1 MPTVNLPRI
10 MMAAASSGSGKTTVV
25 CTLLELLRQ
34 RNCKA
39 AAFKSGPDYIDP
51 MFHTRVL
58 DTPSYNLDLFL
69 LGRSEKGRQEACR
82 LLGRH
87 GRQKKIAVLEGAM
100 GYYDGIGTGSEASAY
115 ELAAA
120 TETPV
125 VIVVDGRGSA
135 LTLAAVLKG
144 LAVFRKDSHIAG
156 FIVNRM
162 KPMVYDRY
170 YRVWEKESGL
180 TALGYLP
187 DMPDCSFS
195 SRHLGL
201 VTASEIENLQDILG
215 KLADA
220 GAKSLDWDAIMKLA
234 RTAPSL
240 AWDEPEMPAPA
251 DTVRLAVARD
261 EAFCFYY
268 EDSLDTLRSC
278 GAELIF
284 FSPLHDGSLPDCDG
298 LYLGGGYPELHAQ
311 NLSRNGGMLTSIRQA
326 IRQGMPCLAECGGF
340 MYLHDYYRCQD
351 GQLLPWAGVISG
363 ETYMTG
369 SLRHFGYVTLEAQQD
384 TLLLSRGETM
394 TAHEFHYSG
403 STATAD
409 ACMACKAG
417 SSRQWPS
424 IVARGRL
431 FAGYPHIHLS
441 GYPDCASRFI
451 DACSHFRKEVQP

>member
-1 MPTVNLPRI
+1 
-10 MMAAASSGSGKTTVV
+10 
-25 CTLLELLRQ
+25 
-34 RNCKA
+34 
-39 AAFKSGPDYIDP
+39 
-51 MFHTRVL
+51 
-58 DTPSYNLDLFL
+58 
-69 LGRSEKGRQEACR
+69 
-82 LLGRH
+82 
-87 GRQKKIAVLEGAM
+87 
-100 GYYDGIGTGSEASAY
+100 
-115 ELAAA
+115 
-120 TETPV
+120 
-125 VIVVDGRGSA
+125 
-135 LTLAAVLKG
+135 
-144 LAVFRKDSHIAG
+144 
-156 FIVNRM
+156 
-162 KPMVYDRY
+162 MVYDRY

-234 RTAPSL
+234 RTAPPL

-311 NLSRNGGMLTSIRQA
+311 DLSRNGSMLTSIRQA

-340 MYLHDYYRCQD
+340 MYLHDYYRCQN

-369 SLRHFGYVTLEAQQD
+369 NLRHFGYVTLEAQQD

-403 STATAD
+403 STASDD
-409 ACMACKAG
+409 ACMAYKAG
-417 SSRQWPS
+417 SSRQWTS

-431 FAGYPHIHLS
+431 FAGYPHIHLC

-451 DACSHFRKEVQP
+451 DACRHFRKEVQP